1 MHGKSRSH
9 PPCSKSVLI
18 SSDQTFFTTFIA
30 VAFIP
35 VISYFTKSIREPT
48 VVSFIAYVIFFAL
61 MAELPLDSTSATW
74 GYPVLMGIGLG
85 WSLTYLVAAAQL
97 SAPAHLIAITS
108 GILLSIRSLGAS
120 IALGICK

>member
-1 MHGKSRSH
+1 
-9 PPCSKSVLI
+9 
-18 SSDQTFFTTFIA
+18 
-30 VAFIP
+30 
-35 VISYFTKSIREPT
+35 
-48 VVSFIAYVIFFAL
+48 
-61 MAELPLDSTSATW
+61 MAELPLDNTAATW

-120 IALGICK
+120 VALGICESTTSTNRRRQLYIRLGIRERYKEDNEFPDPAEAYCDLIKS